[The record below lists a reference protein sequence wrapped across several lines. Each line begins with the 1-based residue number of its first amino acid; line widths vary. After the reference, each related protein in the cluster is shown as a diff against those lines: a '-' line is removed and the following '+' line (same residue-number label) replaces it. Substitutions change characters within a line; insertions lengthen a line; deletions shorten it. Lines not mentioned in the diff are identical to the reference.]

1 MLQTPDA
8 RKERKERESKEKK
21 EKNDE
26 NISIFLSS
34 LFLSSSIFDF
44 ELSLDETIFLFFF
57 FFLVSV
63 IVLRRSTKEKRDEWR
78 PMLLRAFVTRYA
90 QKPRMI
96 LPRVH
101 ADLSICLIYPSIYL
115 SGDFF
120 SNLAARTLDVVYYC
134 QF

>member
-57 FFLVSV
+57 FF
-63 IVLRRSTKEKRDEWR
+63 
-78 PMLLRAFVTRYA
+78 
-90 QKPRMI
+90 
-96 LPRVH
+96 
-101 ADLSICLIYPSIYL
+101 
-115 SGDFF
+115 
-120 SNLAARTLDVVYYC
+120 
-134 QF
+134 

>member
-21 EKNDE
+21 EKKNDE

-44 ELSLDETIFLFFF
+44 ELS
-57 FFLVSV
+57 
-63 IVLRRSTKEKRDEWR
+63 KRDEWR

-90 QKPRMI
+90 QKPRTI

-101 ADLSICLIYPSIYL
+101 ADLSICLIYPSIHL

-120 SNLAARTLDVVYYC
+120 SNLAACTLDVVYYC

>member
-1 MLQTPDA
+1 MKISRSFFLRFFSPLRFSTSNS
-8 RKERKERESKEKK
+8 R
-21 EKNDE
+21 ND
-26 NISIFLSS
+26 FP
-34 LFLSSSIFDF
+34 
-44 ELSLDETIFLFFF
+44 FFF

-63 IVLRRSTKEKRDEWR
+63 IVLRRGTKEKRDEWR

-90 QKPRMI
+90 QKPRTI

-101 ADLSICLIYPSIYL
+101 ADLSICLIYPSIHL

>member
-1 MLQTPDA
+1 MM
-8 RKERKERESKEKK
+8 K
-21 EKNDE
+21 
-26 NISIFLSS
+26 ISRSFFLRFFSPPRFS
-34 LFLSSSIFDF
+34 TSNSRWTKRFSF
-44 ELSLDETIFLFFF
+44 FFF

-90 QKPRMI
+90 QKPRTI

>member
-21 EKNDE
+21 EKKNDE

-34 LFLSSSIFDF
+34 LF
-44 ELSLDETIFLFFF
+44 F

-63 IVLRRSTKEKRDEWR
+63 IVLRRGTKEKRDEWR

-90 QKPRMI
+90 QKPRTI

-101 ADLSICLIYPSIYL
+101 ADLSICLIYPSIHL

-120 SNLAARTLDVVYYC
+120 SNLAACTLDVVYYC